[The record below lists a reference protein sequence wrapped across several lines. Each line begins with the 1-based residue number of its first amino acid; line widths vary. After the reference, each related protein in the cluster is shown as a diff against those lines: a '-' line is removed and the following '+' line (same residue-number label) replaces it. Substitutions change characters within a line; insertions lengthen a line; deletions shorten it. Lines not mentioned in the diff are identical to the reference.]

1 MKKHYIFLLAGL
13 LIGIW
18 FLFFPRE
25 NNFTEEYRF
34 EDIFDPRFSGE
45 LIHLPT
51 NNHGLTQ
58 EFIITRHPIAPFPR
72 IENQEP
78 LPQITT
84 GKNIF
89 TYPLERLAFDLSVIK
104 LRGIRHSGFP
114 PYEVDANS
122 SDEERITFYQGH
134 VSSPAEIL
142 AYLQALANLEI
153 SQARQLLQQNKKL
166 NPFIGTLENCEC
178 LVLRED
184 TKRISGEAVCFGES
198 GPIVKQFSTFIA
210 QQTLFFVQEFFP
222 EAPLPPNFDEERF
235 VSGSGDACQGYNP

>member
-1 MKKHYIFLLAGL
+1 MKKHYIFLLTGL

-25 NNFTEEYRF
+25 NDFTEEYRF

-45 LIHLPT
+45 LIHLPM
-51 NNHGLTQ
+51 NNHGLT
-58 EFIITRHPIAPFPR
+58 ENFIITRHPIAPFPR

-122 SDEERITFYQGH
+122 TDH
-134 VSSPAEIL
+134 
-142 AYLQALANLEI
+142 
-153 SQARQLLQQNKKL
+153 LLS
-166 NPFIGTLENCEC
+166 GAC
-178 LVLRED
+178 LLSCRNSCLF
-184 TKRISGEAVCFGES
+184 KGSGESRDFPGSSV
-198 GPIVKQFSTFIA
+198 IA
-210 QQTLFFVQEFFP
+210 TE
-222 EAPLPPNFDEERF
+222 
-235 VSGSGDACQGYNP
+235 